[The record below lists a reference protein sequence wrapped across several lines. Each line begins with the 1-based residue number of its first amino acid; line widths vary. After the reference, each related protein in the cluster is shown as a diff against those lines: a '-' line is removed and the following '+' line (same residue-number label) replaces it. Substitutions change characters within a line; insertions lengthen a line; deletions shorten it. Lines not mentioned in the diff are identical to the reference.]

1 MKAQI
6 KRRVLTAVIPFLL
19 IILFGMSAEAD
30 WVTTAK
36 GKMYTTS
43 GSPGYLTGWQMI
55 DGKFYYF
62 STYPGKVGTMMTGRI
77 KVGNSWWPLRSDGT
91 LDLSKK
97 KAPNINI
104 TTSEHRHTTK

>member
-1 MKAQI
+1 MGG
-6 KRRVLTAVIPFLL
+6 RVYYFNNSGYRHEGWLTLNGKKYF
-19 IILFGMSAEAD
+19 MSRLG
-30 WVTTAK
+30 VRQ
-36 GKMYTTS
+36 
-43 GSPGYLTGWQMI
+43 TGWQMI

-62 STYPGKVGTMMTGRI
+62 STYPGPVGTMMTGRI

>member
-1 MKAQI
+1 MGG
-6 KRRVLTAVIPFLL
+6 RVYYFNNSGYRHEGWLRLNGKKYF
-19 IILFGMSAEAD
+19 MSRLG
-30 WVTTAK
+30 VRQ
-36 GKMYTTS
+36 
-43 GSPGYLTGWQMI
+43 TGWQMI

-97 KAPNINI
+97 DAPNINI